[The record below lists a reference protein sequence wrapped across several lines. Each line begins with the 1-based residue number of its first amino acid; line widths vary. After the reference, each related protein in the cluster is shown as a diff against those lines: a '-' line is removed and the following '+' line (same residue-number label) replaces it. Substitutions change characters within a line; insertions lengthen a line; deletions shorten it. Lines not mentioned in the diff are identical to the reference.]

1 MIKMNIV
8 FAYPTGL
15 NPQKGGVERITDI
28 IAKILLKR
36 GYTIFYLNWKREQ
49 DNYEY
54 PVPVI
59 DLPSSNLED
68 PNNLEVYNRFL
79 KENRIDVIINQHGLY
94 EGTYFLSQ
102 VKVQNVKIISVL
114 HSDPFGYYNHLFADL
129 MTLRDS
135 SINEKVKRVSRFFL
149 YRKVKK
155 IIHRSL
161 VNHYTFIQEHPQ
173 YVCLLSESYK
183 ERLEEYCDLPDN
195 YFISIPNPNT
205 YENIEIIPHKEPIL
219 LFVGRL
225 DNRSKKL
232 FTLIDIWYRLCK
244 LYPQWKLIIVGDGPD
259 KDVLINKAKDIS
271 NIEFKGYQDP
281 REYYEKASIF
291 CMTSIF
297 EGFPMCLTEAMQFGC
312 VPIAFDSFSA
322 VYDIIKPGE
331 TGELVKS
338 FDKKEYVGKLIHLI
352 DDETYRKK
360 LSKNAFQYVKR
371 YDIANIL
378 PKWIELI
385 EK

>member
-135 SINEKVKRVSRFFL
+135 SIKEKVKRVARFFL

-378 PKWIELI
+378 PKWIKLI

>member
-1 MIKMNIV
+1 MNIV

-135 SINEKVKRVSRFFL
+135 SIKEKVKRVARFFL

-352 DDETYRKK
+352 DDKTYRKK

>member
-1 MIKMNIV
+1 M
-8 FAYPTGL
+8 
-15 NPQKGGVERITDI
+15 
-28 IAKILLKR
+28 
-36 GYTIFYLNWKREQ
+36 
-49 DNYEY
+49 
-54 PVPVI
+54 
-59 DLPSSNLED
+59 
-68 PNNLEVYNRFL
+68 
-79 KENRIDVIINQHGLY
+79 
-94 EGTYFLSQ
+94 
-102 VKVQNVKIISVL
+102 
-114 HSDPFGYYNHLFADL
+114 
-129 MTLRDS
+129 
-135 SINEKVKRVSRFFL
+135 
-149 YRKVKK
+149 
-155 IIHRSL
+155 
-161 VNHYTFIQEHPQ
+161 
-173 YVCLLSESYK
+173 
-183 ERLEEYCDLPDN
+183 
-195 YFISIPNPNT
+195 
-205 YENIEIIPHKEPIL
+205 
-219 LFVGRL
+219 
-225 DNRSKKL
+225 
-232 FTLIDIWYRLCK
+232 CK

-312 VPIAFDSFSA
+312 VPVAFDSFSA

>member
-1 MIKMNIV
+1 MNIV

-49 DNYEY
+49 YNYEY

-79 KENRIDVIINQHGLY
+79 KENRIDIIINQHGLY

-135 SINEKVKRVSRFFL
+135 SIKEKVKRVARFFL

>member
-1 MIKMNIV
+1 MNIV

-135 SINEKVKRVSRFFL
+135 SIKEKVNRIARFFL

>member
-1 MIKMNIV
+1 MNIV

-135 SINEKVKRVSRFFL
+135 SIKEKVKRVARFFL

-352 DDETYRKK
+352 DDETYIKK

>member
-1 MIKMNIV
+1 MNIV

-59 DLPSSNLED
+59 DLPSSSLED

-135 SINEKVKRVSRFFL
+135 SIKEKVKRVARFFL

>member
-135 SINEKVKRVSRFFL
+135 SIKEKVTRVARFFL

>member
-1 MIKMNIV
+1 MNIL
-8 FAYPTGL
+8 FAYPTCF
-15 NPQKGGVERITDI
+15 NPQRGGVERVTDI
-28 IAKILLKR
+28 LAKSLLEK
-36 GYTIFYLNWKREQ
+36 GHNVFYLNWSGEK
-49 DNYEY
+49 DNIEY
-54 PVPVI
+54 PASI
-59 DLPSSNLED
+59 FYLLSSDLED
-68 PNNLEVYNRFL
+68 PKNLRAYNNFL
-79 KENRIDVIINQHGLY
+79 VKNSIDIVINQHGLY
-94 EGTYFLSQ
+94 EGTYFLSRIKNPE
-102 VKVQNVKIISVL
+102 VKLISVL
-114 HSDPFGYYNHLFADL
+114 HNDPFGYYDHLFADL

-135 SINEKVKRVSRFFL
+135 SIKEKIKRVARFFL
-149 YRKVKK
+149 YGKVKG

-173 YVCLLSESYK
+173 YLCLLSESYK
-183 ERLEEYCDLPDN
+183 ERLKEYCDLPEN
-195 YFISIPNPNT
+195 YVRCIPNPNT
-205 YENIEIIPHKEPIL
+205 YENIKIIPRKEPIL

-225 DNRSKKL
+225 YNKAKRIDY
-232 FTLIDIWYRLCK
+232 LIDIWQQ
-244 LYPQWKLIIVGDGPD
+244 LYKQCPQWKLIIVGDGPD

>member
-1 MIKMNIV
+1 MNIV

-135 SINEKVKRVSRFFL
+135 FIKEKVKRVARFFL